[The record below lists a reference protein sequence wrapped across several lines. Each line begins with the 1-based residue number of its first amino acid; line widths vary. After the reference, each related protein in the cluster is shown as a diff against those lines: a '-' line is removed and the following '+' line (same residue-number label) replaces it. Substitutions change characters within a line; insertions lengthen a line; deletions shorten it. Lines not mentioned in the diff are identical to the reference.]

1 MDTILWQNMTI
12 VSNLSISNKS
22 IFLEGNLVITNRSSL
37 RCFDSEIILNPLS
50 NGSNGILA
58 NDDSSFEINNCTIRS
73 TTGYSYNI
81 YIRDSSEFYLI
92 DSVIRNCGFLC
103 VSLNQGLVIEK
114 SIMVAENLTLYHNGY
129 GIISRES
136 TIYLNYCFFYPNET
150 YSNGFY
156 SLDAIKSGRDP
167 IRNDITIRNCSFGRL
182 DVPPDSYIGGSIN
195 TLGANLLVEH
205 SLLHV
210 DYCFFDCATLNNVE
224 IRMREAYD
232 GIRISDFFASF
243 SNCTISNTLGE
254 AILVNKAQAFF
265 TNCTL
270 DGNPDLK
277 LASSPNDYARL
288 DLINTSVISYKL
300 NNNISYINFS
310 QFLNSKVINKHDLS
324 PIGNVTAKAFD
335 ANGKPVFEGKTA
347 DDGTINWIPLM
358 WKQVKNQET
367 RLFTPHRIFITK
379 GNASANVTGIN
390 MSVNREIVIPF
401 DDSPPSLVI
410 TNPQDGTVTNRS
422 DINVA
427 GFIDTDSSLMLN
439 GQTITTGGGP
449 FNITYWLDEGDN
461 LLTFKGKDDFG
472 NTVQKVIHVTLMTVP
487 PSINLTEPDEG
498 AVTNLNPIMVKGWT
512 NGSRVEINGVPVSLG
527 AAGNFTYSWNI
538 LVEGKQTVS
547 VNAWDR
553 ANNSRT
559 LRRNIFYD
567 ITPPEIEFV
576 SPLNNSWTGIGTV
589 DVTIRLPDA
598 VNAKVD
604 GTSKAPGTGGVI
616 TFRKSLNEGE
626 NRISI
631 LAWDA
636 AGNANS
642 TTLAINLDTSNFLE
656 LTEPSGDILT
666 NRTMLTVKGRTEKG
680 ATVLISG
687 EPGDNIDG
695 NFTFSIGLK
704 EGMNKITAVSTD
716 RAGNRA
722 ERTSAVTLD
731 TISPELTVISP
742 TELISKEARI
752 TIKLRSETGANVTVN
767 GVRANVTGDTY
778 TCDVVLVK
786 GENNFVLSAND
797 LAGNANSTSLII
809 SYVPPKPPAPDPTV
823 ENGFLL
829 PAVIIAAIIT
839 ILLLSFFILRRRNMK
854 Q

>member
-1 MDTILWQNMTI
+1 MVDSSIKDCGFWCSTADFDEGLFLQNSQLIAENSDIYYDNTALFLTESTIELNGCNFFPSYYYGEWLGAQNSIMVFNTQI
-12 VSNLSISNKS
+12 RSNVTLRNCSIYGALNYSNLASGGTTLYCLNADVLIENSIVDHQICYFSRGDFIN
-22 IFLEGNLVITNRSSL
+22 VDITHVNSYWGVL
-37 RCFDSEIILNPLS
+37 I
-50 NGSNGILA
+50 
-58 NDDSSFEINNCTIRS
+58 DDYSVTFQNCTIKS
-73 TTGYSYNI
+73 LNKAV
-81 YIRDSSEFYLI
+81 LI
-92 DSVIRNCGFLC
+92 DN
-103 VSLNQGLVIEK
+103 
-114 SIMVAENLTLYHNGY
+114 
-129 GIISRES
+129 
-136 TIYLNYCFFYPNET
+136 
-150 YSNGFY
+150 
-156 SLDAIKSGRDP
+156 
-167 IRNDITIRNCSFGRL
+167 
-182 DVPPDSYIGGSIN
+182 
-195 TLGANLLVEH
+195 ANAV
-205 SLLHV
+205 
-210 DYCFFDCATLNNVE
+210 
-224 IRMREAYD
+224 
-232 GIRISDFFASF
+232 
-243 SNCTISNTLGE
+243 
-254 AILVNKAQAFF
+254 F
-265 TNCTL
+265 TNCTIQ
-270 DGNPDLK
+270 GNKTDIE
-277 LASSPNDYARL
+277 LASGPPDYARV
-288 DLINTSVISYKL
+288 DLINTSIASNRF
-300 NNNISYINFS
+300 NNNISVINYS
-310 QFLNSKVINKHDLS
+310 QFLNLNVINKHDLS
-324 PIGNVTAKAFD
+324 PIGNVTANVFD
-335 ANGKPVFEGKTA
+335 AGGKRVFQGTTA

-358 WKQVKNQET
+358 WKVVKNQET
-367 RLFTPHRIFITK
+367 RIFTPHRIFITK

-390 MSVNREIVIPF
+390 MSVNRDIVIPF

-427 GFIDTDSSLMLN
+427 GFVDTDSSLTLN
-439 GQTITTGGGP
+439 GQTLTTGGGP

-487 PSINLTEPDEG
+487 PSINLTEPEEG
-498 AVTNLNPIMVKGWT
+498 AITNLNPVMVKGWT

-559 LRRNIFYD
+559 LRRNIIYD

-589 DVTIRLPDA
+589 DITIRLPDA

-604 GTSKAPGTGGVI
+604 GTSKEPGTGGVI
-616 TFRKSLNEGE
+616 TFRKSLNDGE

-631 LAWDA
+631 TAWDA

-687 EPGDNIDG
+687 EPADNIDG
-695 NFTFSIGLK
+695 NFTFSLGLK

-722 ERTSAVTLD
+722 EKTSAVTLD

-742 TELISKEARI
+742 TDLVSNEARI
-752 TIKLRSETGANVTVN
+752 TIKLRSETGAIVTVN
-767 GVRANVTGDTY
+767 GVRANVTGDIY
-778 TCDVVLVK
+778 TCDIVLVK
-786 GENNFVLSAND
+786 GENNFILSAKD
-797 LAGNANSTSLII
+797 LAGNTNATGLII
-809 SYVPPKPPAPDPTV
+809 SYVPPKPTAPDPTV

-829 PAVIIAAIIT
+829 PAVILAII
-839 ILLLSFFILRRRNMK
+839 ILIILGSFFILRKRKTR